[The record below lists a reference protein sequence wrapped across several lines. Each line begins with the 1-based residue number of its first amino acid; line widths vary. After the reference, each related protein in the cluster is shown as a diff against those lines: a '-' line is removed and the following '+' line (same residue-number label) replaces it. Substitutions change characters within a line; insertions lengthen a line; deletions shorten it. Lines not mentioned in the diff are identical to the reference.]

1 MVTDLKSLGNGQR
14 SRKCIT
20 KVCAKM
26 EESEHCH
33 KTKRKNDR
41 GDKLVQFVAVKEEKS

>member
-1 MVTDLKSLGNGQR
+1 
-14 SRKCIT
+14 
-20 KVCAKM
+20 M

-41 GDKLVQFVAVKEEKS
+41 GDKLVQFVAVKEEKSQKVDCGPRKDFESSLF